1 MVSDSMDNLDQL
13 NRNSKIPLYHQ
24 LYKLLRAAIIR
35 GEWGP
40 GTMIPPESEL
50 CRTYQVSQITV
61 RQALDNLVNDGLIY
75 RQRGRGSF
83 VAQPAIE
90 TSLTRIISFTEDMR
104 QRGFTPGSKVIFSG
118 LVKSDQALSQKLQIE
133 PGEMLAQLHRLRFAD
148 GEPLSIEKASLV
160 QRFCPD
166 VLQNNYENSSLRE
179 ALRTKFGIQLVRAK
193 QSIRAQNATPEQ
205 AELLAIKP
213 NAALLVIDRVS
224 YSQDE
229 LPVEHLQIFY
239 HAGRYIMYTDLQG

>member
-1 MVSDSMDNLDQL
+1 MENTDQL

-24 LYKLLRAAIIR
+24 LYKLLRATIIR
-35 GEWGP
+35 GEWVP
-40 GTMIPPESEL
+40 GAMIPPESEL
-50 CRTYQVSQITV
+50 CRTFQVSQITA

-104 QRGFTPGSKVIFSG
+104 QRGLTPGSQVIFSG
-118 LVKSDQALSQKLQIE
+118 LVEADQTSADKLQVE

-148 GEPLSIEKASLV
+148 GETLSIEKASLV
-160 QRFCPD
+160 QRYCPE
-166 VLQNNYENSSLRE
+166 VLQNDYENSSLRD
-179 ALRTKFGIQLVRAK
+179 ALRVQYGLQLVRAK
-193 QSIRAQNATPEQ
+193 QSIRSQNATKEQ
-205 AELLAIKP
+205 AGLLAINP

-224 YSQDE
+224 YSQHDV
-229 LPVEHLQIFY
+229 PVEHLQILY
-239 HAGRYIMYTDLQG
+239 RADRYIMYTDLQG

>member
-1 MVSDSMDNLDQL
+1 MENRYHL
-13 NRNSKIPLYHQ
+13 NRHSKIPLYHQ
-24 LYKLLRAAIIR
+24 LYKVLRKNIIR

-40 GTMIPPESEL
+40 GTLIPPETEL
-50 CRTYQVSQITV
+50 CRTYQVSQITA
-61 RQALDNLVNDGLIY
+61 RQALDNLVKDGLIF

-83 VAQPAIE
+83 VAPPALE

-104 QRGFTPGSKVIFSG
+104 QRGLTPGSQVIFSG
-118 LVKSDQALSQKLQIE
+118 LVESDQAMAQKLQIE

-160 QRFCPD
+160 QRFCPN

-179 ALRTKFGIQLVRAK
+179 ALRTQFVIQLVRAK
-193 QSIRAQNATPEQ
+193 QSIRAQNATREQ

-213 NAALLVIDRVS
+213 DSALLVIDRVS
-224 YSQDE
+224 YSQDD

-239 HAGRYIMYTDLQG
+239 HADRYIMYTDLQG